1 MQKPA
6 LVVVGALF
14 VAATA
19 AYSAYGGWAVVK
31 VSKIPDAWVVGKPLQ
46 LSWQTRQHG
55 VHPLGPGDGLQP
67 TLEARSGSQVVRGT
81 ADAYAEEGWKGFR
94 GTIVFPTTGDWQ
106 VTINSGFGGAKAVL
120 IPWRVV
126 DSVRTIRGT
135 VEEHL
140 ATLGIPR
147 FSEVERGRRLFVSQ
161 GCVGCHVHRAVE
173 IAAGPMSGVG
183 PELSDRRLTAEYL
196 ARYLKDPSIKPP
208 TDGRQM
214 PNLELREKEILPLIA
229 FLTAEQRAATRCG
242 AGAAPA
248 GRMPVR
254 QRAAWGTD

>member
-1 MQKPA
+1 MKKLA
-6 LVVVGALF
+6 LGI
-14 VAATA
+14 VATLLVAST

-67 TLEARSGSQVVRGT
+67 TLEARSGSRVVRGT

-94 GTIVFPTTGDWQ
+94 GTIVFPTTGEWQ
-106 VTINSGFGGAKAVL
+106 VTINSGFNGVRAVL

-173 IAAGPMSGVG
+173 IAGGPMSAFG
-183 PELSDRRLTAEYL
+183 PDLTDRRLPADYL
-196 ARYLKDPSIKPP
+196 ARFLKDPSIKPP
-208 TDGRQM
+208 TDGKQM
-214 PNLELREKEILPLIA
+214 PDLDLREKEILPLIA
-229 FLTAEQRAATRCG
+229 FLTAEQRAATR
-242 AGAAPA
+242 
-248 GRMPVR
+248 
-254 QRAAWGTD
+254 

>member
-1 MQKPA
+1 MNKLA
-6 LVVVGALF
+6 LGTAAVLL
-14 VAATA
+14 VAPTA
-19 AYSAYGGWAVVK
+19 AYSAFGGWAVVK

-94 GTIVFPTTGDWQ
+94 GAIVFPTTGEWQ

-120 IPWRVV
+120 VPWRVV

-173 IAAGPMSGVG
+173 IAGGPMSGFG
-183 PELSDRRLTAEYL
+183 PDLTDRRLPAEYL
-196 ARYLKDPSIKPP
+196 TRYLKDPSIKPP
-208 TDGRQM
+208 TDGKQM
-214 PNLELREKEILPLIA
+214 PNLDLREKEILPLIA
-229 FLTAEQRAATRCG
+229 FLTAEQRAATR
-242 AGAAPA
+242 
-248 GRMPVR
+248 
-254 QRAAWGTD
+254 